1 MDIESEIW
9 IIFQLGSI
17 VGVSVMLVASLTIL
31 PASYMMNKY
40 IHHTVVL
47 RWCMAVF
54 GTLFGLFVVVYAFV
68 MAAAFNTKVYYF
80 GMFPSYIPMLADT
93 QSGGDR
99 GGVHEGEAGSWL
111 TRIYDSLLQLSSP
124 LSILTEMFVSEN
136 FLLPDSN
143 AYQAYRE
150 NIKSIYEGNLEM
162 PKFDVDLM
170 ARIKDAGHQSSLDT
184 WMGAIGSLE
193 ADCGRAF
200 ASTP

>member
-17 VGVSVMLVASLTIL
+17 VGASVMLVASLTIL

-47 RWCMAVF
+47 RWLMAVC
-54 GTLFGLFVVVYAFV
+54 GTLFGFFVVVYAFV
-68 MAAAFNTKVYYF
+68 MAVAFNKKVYYF
-80 GMFPSYIPMLADT
+80 GMFPSYIPMMTDT
-93 QSGGDR
+93 QSGG
-99 GGVHEGEAGSWL
+99 GEAGSWL

-124 LSILTEMFVSEN
+124 LSIFTEMFVAEN
-136 FLLPDSN
+136 FLLPESN
-143 AYQAYRE
+143 AYQAYRD

-170 ARIKDAGHQSSLDT
+170 AQVKEAGKQPSFDT
-184 WMGAIGSLE
+184 WSGAMSDLE
-193 ADCGRAF
+193 PDCRRAF
-200 ASTP
+200 ASIPG

>member
-9 IIFQLGSI
+9 IIFQIGSI
-17 VGVSVMLVASLTIL
+17 VGASVMLVASLTIL

-68 MAAAFNTKVYYF
+68 MATAFNQKVYYF

-93 QSGGDR
+93 QSGG
-99 GGVHEGEAGSWL
+99 GEAGSWL

-124 LSILTEMFVSEN
+124 LSIFMEMFVSEN

-143 AYQAYRE
+143 AYQAYRD

-170 ARIKDAGHQSSLDT
+170 ARIKDAGHQPSLDT

>member
-17 VGVSVMLVASLTIL
+17 VGASVMLVASLTIL

-54 GTLFGLFVVVYAFV
+54 GTIFGLFVVVYAFV
-68 MAAAFNTKVYYF
+68 MAVAFNKKVYYF
-80 GMFPSYIPMLADT
+80 GMFPSYIPMLAEDT
-93 QSGGDR
+93 QSGG
-99 GGVHEGEAGSWL
+99 GEAGSWL

-124 LSILTEMFVSEN
+124 LSIFTEMFVAEN

-170 ARIKDAGHQSSLDT
+170 ARIKDAGHQPSLDT